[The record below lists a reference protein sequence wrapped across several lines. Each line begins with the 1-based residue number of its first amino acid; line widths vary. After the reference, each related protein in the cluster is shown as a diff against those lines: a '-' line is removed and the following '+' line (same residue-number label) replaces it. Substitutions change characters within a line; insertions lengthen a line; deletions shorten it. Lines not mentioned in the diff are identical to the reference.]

1 MPSIITHP
9 LNQTI
14 VVGET
19 VTFFVVAEDVMKYE
33 WYFGNVI
40 FRNGKDVRG
49 ANTNILTLTNVV
61 QADAGNYFARVS
73 NSDGSVDS
81 YPATLT
87 VVCKSAC
94 VASVDRSMLVV
105 SISRYNKQQT
115 LICLN

>member
-19 VTFFVVAEDVMKYE
+19 VTFFVVADGEMKYE

-40 FRNGKDVRG
+40 FRNDKDVRG

-61 QADAGNYFARVS
+61 QANVGNYFVRAS
-73 NSDGSVDS
+73 NMDGSVDS

-87 VVCKSAC
+87 VMCKSSC
-94 VASVDRSMLVV
+94 VASVDRSMFVV
-105 SISRYNKQQT
+105 YRYRYKKRSV
-115 LICLN
+115 

>member
-49 ANTNILTLTNVV
+49 ATTNILTLTNVV
-61 QADAGNYFARVS
+61 QENADNYFVRVS

-94 VASVDRSMLVV
+94 VASVDRSMFVV
-105 SISRYNKQQT
+105 PISIGTTNNRH
-115 LICLN
+115 